1 MMEEPKS
8 GHSDVTVV
16 DPQEKV
22 TALCELLYL
31 VIETYGK
38 NNVLE
43 VDTKYL
49 ETMPEPG
56 ALSIEWHRVGD
67 TAAIVFL
74 VRESEEEAP
83 KKGFDA

>member
-1 MMEEPKS
+1 MREPTS
-8 GHSDVTVV
+8 GHSEMTIE
-16 DPQEKV
+16 DPREKV

-38 NNVLE
+38 DSVLQ

-56 ALSIEWHRVGD
+56 TLSIEWHRVGD

-74 VRESEEEAP
+74 VKEPDGEKP